1 MRTYHHKMIH
11 MIYLNN
17 HLTFLAYDSQL
28 TLFAL
33 MMPQNN
39 DELQSQEVENWSQWI
54 QGELMLPQQPMN
66 KVTCLTLTSPWK
78 KLRYNQ

>member
-1 MRTYHHKMIH
+1 MIH

-39 DELQSQEVENWSQWI
+39 DELQPQEVENWSQWI
-54 QGELMLPQQPMN
+54 QGGGGANVAPAANE
-66 KVTCLTLTSPWK
+66 
-78 KLRYNQ
+78 